1 MPQTNILL
9 ESGTNELEI
18 VEFYLDEARVEGD
31 YRGYYGIN
39 VAKVL
44 EILQMPKL
52 TDMPEVSHPSVL
64 GAFNLREEIIPLIDL
79 AGWLGKKR
87 VQKEA
92 PKVIVTEFNRTK
104 SAFLVSGV
112 TRIHRINWSEVEAPT
127 GYVSSLTVNSITGV
141 VKFTNRI
148 IFILDMEK
156 ICADLN
162 PDAVPVEA
170 PAENVKQEIQQR
182 QIRALVA
189 DDSSMARKM
198 ISGILE
204 KAGFIITAVENGEQA
219 WQHLLQCKRKSNEQ
233 DVPLQDFVEIIVS
246 DIEMPAMDGHT
257 LTRSIKEDP
266 MLKAIPV
273 VLCSSII
280 TETLHHKGIAVG
292 ADDQVSKAE
301 LNELVGRVYKLLQ
314 YVPGAEA

>member
-1 MPQTNILL
+1 MAETNILL

-18 VEFYLDEARVEGD
+18 VEFYLDEGRESGD
-31 YRGYYGIN
+31 YRGFYGIN

-44 EILQMPKL
+44 EIIQMPSL
-52 TDMPEVSHPSVL
+52 TEMPEAAHDSVL
-64 GAFNLREEIIPLIDL
+64 GAFNLRDEIIPLIDL
-79 AGWLGKKR
+79 AGWLKKSR
-87 VQKEA
+87 IQKEE

-112 TRIHRINWSEVEAPT
+112 TRIHRINWSEVEGPS

-141 VKFTNRI
+141 VKFTDRI

-156 ICADLN
+156 ICMDLN
-162 PDAVPVEA
+162 PDAPPIQEPTEV
-170 PAENVKQEIQQR
+170 VKKEIAQKEVK
-182 QIRALVA
+182 ALVA
-189 DDSSMARKM
+189 DDSTMARKM

-204 KAGFIITAVENGEQA
+204 KAGFRIHAVENGELA
-219 WQHLLQCKRKSNEQ
+219 WHYMLNLKRKAQELNR
-233 DVPLQDFVEIIVS
+233 PLQDFVDIVVS
-246 DIEMPAMDGHT
+246 DIEMPAMDGHS
-257 LTRSIKEDP
+257 LTRQIKDDP
-266 MLKAIPV
+266 ILRAIPV

-301 LNELVGRVYKLLQ
+301 LGDLVPKAFALVNRDV
-314 YVPGAEA
+314 GAEG

>member
-1 MPQTNILL
+1 MAETNILL

-18 VEFYLDEARVEGD
+18 VEFYLDEKREDGD
-31 YRGYYGIN
+31 YRGFYGIN

-44 EILQMPKL
+44 EILQMPEL

-64 GAFNLREEIIPLIDL
+64 GAFNLRDEIIPLIDL
-79 AGWLGKKR
+79 AGWLKKVR
-87 VQKEA
+87 VQKEE

-162 PDAVPVEA
+162 PDAIPVHEPSA
-170 PAENVKQEIQQR
+170 ALKKEIEQR
-182 QIRALVA
+182 KIKALVA
-189 DDSSMARKM
+189 DDSTMARKM
-198 ISGILE
+198 ITGILE
-204 KAGFIITAVENGEQA
+204 KSGVEVHAVENGDLA
-219 WQHLLQCKRKSNEQ
+219 WQQLVSYKRTSQER
-233 DVPLQDFVEIIVS
+233 DIPLQDLVDIVVS
-246 DIEMPAMDGHT
+246 DIEMPAMDGHS
-257 LTRSIKEDP
+257 LTRRIKEDP
-266 MLKAIPV
+266 TLKALPV

-292 ADDQVSKAE
+292 ADEQVSKAE
-301 LNELVGRVYKLLQ
+301 LGELVTKVHKLMKQ
-314 YVPGAEA
+314 IQPVNA

>member
-1 MPQTNILL
+1 MSETNILL

-18 VEFYLDEARVEGD
+18 VEFYLDEKRGQKD

-44 EILQMPKL
+44 EILQMPDL
-52 TDMPEVSHPSVL
+52 TDMPEVSHPAVL
-64 GAFNLREEIIPLIDL
+64 GAFNLRDEIIPLIDL
-79 AGWLGKKR
+79 VGWLKKER
-87 VQKEA
+87 LESEP

-112 TRIHRINWSEVEAPT
+112 TRIHRINWQEVEAPT

-141 VKFTNRI
+141 VKFPNRI
-148 IFILDMEK
+148 LFILDMEK
-156 ICADLN
+156 ITADLN
-162 PDAVPVEA
+162 PDAAPIEEPTEA
-170 PAENVKQEIQQR
+170 LKQEIQER
-182 QIRALVA
+182 QTNVLVV
-189 DDSSMARKM
+189 DDSNMARKM

-204 KAGFIITAVENGEQA
+204 KAGFHVHPVENGGVALEYLRSLQA
-219 WQHLLQCKRKSNEQ
+219 KSRQ
-233 DVPLQDFVEIIVS
+233 TGKPLSNYLDIVVS
-246 DIEMPAMDGHT
+246 DIEMPIMDGHS
-257 LTRSIKEDP
+257 LTRNIKEDTE
-266 MLKAIPV
+266 LRELPV

-301 LNELVGRVYKLLQ
+301 LNELVGRVVSLVKRH
-314 YVPGAEA
+314 ATA

>member
-1 MPQTNILL
+1 MAKTKILL

-18 VEFYLDEARVEGD
+18 VEFYLDEGRAKGD

-44 EILQMPKL
+44 EIIQLPDL
-52 TDMPEVSHPSVL
+52 TEMPEASHPSVL
-64 GAFNLREEIIPLIDL
+64 GAFNLRDEIIPLIDL
-79 AGWLGKKR
+79 AGWLKKNR
-87 VQKEA
+87 VEKEA

-112 TRIHRINWSEVEAPT
+112 TRIHRINWNQVEAPT

-141 VKFTNRI
+141 VKFPDRI

-162 PDAVPVEA
+162 PDAA
-170 PAENVKQEIQQR
+170 PIQSPADVVVREIAKR
-182 QIRALVA
+182 EIKALVA
-189 DDSSMARKM
+189 DDSTMARKM
-198 ISGILE
+198 ISGILQ
-204 KAGFIITAVENGEQA
+204 KAGITVHSVENGELA
-219 WQHLLQCKRKSNEQ
+219 WRYLQKAKRKSQ
-233 DVPLQDFVEIIVS
+233 DNNVPLQDYIDIVVS
-246 DIEMPAMDGHT
+246 DIEMPSMDGHT
-257 LTRSIKEDP
+257 LTRLIKEDP
-266 MLKAIPV
+266 SLRSIPV

-292 ADDQVSKAE
+292 AEEQVSTAE
-301 LNELVGRVYKLLQ
+301 LGELVPRVYALVENKT
-314 YVPGAEA
+314 PHDA

>member
-1 MPQTNILL
+1 MVETNILL

-18 VEFYLDEARVEGD
+18 VEFYLDEGRESGD
-31 YRGYYGIN
+31 YRGFYGIN

-44 EILQMPKL
+44 EIIQMPSL
-52 TDMPEVSHPSVL
+52 TEMPEAAHDSVL
-64 GAFNLREEIIPLIDL
+64 GAFNLRDEIIPLIDL
-79 AGWLGKKR
+79 AGWLKKSR
-87 VQKEA
+87 IQKEE

-112 TRIHRINWSEVEAPT
+112 TRIHRINWSEVEGPS

-141 VKFTNRI
+141 VKFTDRI

-156 ICADLN
+156 ICMDLN
-162 PDAVPVEA
+162 PDAPPIQEPTEV
-170 PAENVKQEIQQR
+170 VKKEIAQKEVK
-182 QIRALVA
+182 ALVA
-189 DDSSMARKM
+189 DDSTMARKM

-204 KAGFIITAVENGEQA
+204 KAGFRIHAVENGELA
-219 WQHLLQCKRKSNEQ
+219 WHYMLNLKRKAQELNR
-233 DVPLQDFVEIIVS
+233 PLQDFVDIVVS
-246 DIEMPAMDGHT
+246 DIEMPAMDGHS
-257 LTRSIKEDP
+257 LTRQIKDDP
-266 MLKAIPV
+266 ILRAIPV

-301 LNELVGRVYKLLQ
+301 LGDLVPKAFALVNRDV
-314 YVPGAEA
+314 GAEG

>member
-1 MPQTNILL
+1 MSETNILL

-18 VEFYLDEARVEGD
+18 VEFYLDEKRGD
-31 YRGYYGIN
+31 EKYRGYYGIN

-44 EILQMPKL
+44 EILQMPEL

-79 AGWLGKKR
+79 AGWLKKDR
-87 VQKEA
+87 LEQEP

-112 TRIHRINWSEVEAPT
+112 TRIHRINWNEVEAPT

-141 VKFTNRI
+141 VKFPERI

-156 ICADLN
+156 ITADLN
-162 PDAVPVEA
+162 PDQVPVEE
-170 PAENVKQEIQQR
+170 PAENVRQEIQSKEVK
-182 QIRALVA
+182 ALVA
-189 DDSSMARKM
+189 DDSTMARKM
-198 ISGILE
+198 ITGILE
-204 KAGFIITAVENGEQA
+204 KAGFKVHPVENGSLA
-219 WQHLLQCKRKSNEQ
+219 LQHLKAMQAKALRTNQPLSNFV
-233 DVPLQDFVEIIVS
+233 DVVVS
-246 DIEMPAMDGHT
+246 DIEMPVMDGHT
-257 LTRSIKEDP
+257 LTRNIKEDGA
-266 MLKAIPV
+266 LRNLPV

-280 TETLHHKGIAVG
+280 TDTLHHKGIAVG

-301 LNELVGRVYKLLQ
+301 LSELVGRVMTLLDRET
-314 YVPGAEA
+314 AE

>member
-1 MPQTNILL
+1 MSETNILL

-18 VEFYLDEARVEGD
+18 VEFYLDELRGGKD

-44 EILQMPKL
+44 EIIQMPEL

-64 GAFNLREEIIPLIDL
+64 GAFNLRDEIIPLIDL
-79 AGWLGKKR
+79 VGWLKKKR
-87 VQKEA
+87 VENEA

-112 TRIHRINWSEVEAPT
+112 TRIHRINWKEVEAPT
-127 GYVSSLTVNSITGV
+127 NYVSSLTVNSITGV
-141 VKFTNRI
+141 VKFTDRI

-156 ICADLN
+156 ICKDLN
-162 PDAVPVEA
+162 PDEIGVQEPPPELQETIKQRHIKAV
-170 PAENVKQEIQQR
+170 
-182 QIRALVA
+182 VA
-189 DDSSMARKM
+189 DDSTMARKM
-198 ISGILE
+198 ITGILE
-204 KAGFIITAVENGEQA
+204 KAGFTVTSVENGHLA
-219 WQHLLQCKRKSNEQ
+219 WQHLLHAKQQSVDANQ
-233 DVPLQDFVEIIVS
+233 PLQKFVDVVVS
-246 DIEMPAMDGHT
+246 DIEMPVMDGHT
-257 LTRSIKEDP
+257 LTRHIKEDS
-266 MLKAIPV
+266 MLKALPV

-301 LNELVGRVYKLLQ
+301 LGELVSRVYSLLDQ
-314 YVPGAEA
+314 PAVVA

>member
-1 MPQTNILL
+1 MVETNILL

-18 VEFYLDEARVEGD
+18 VEFYLDEGRDTGD

-44 EILQMPKL
+44 EIIQMPTL
-52 TDMPEVSHPSVL
+52 TEMPEAAHDSVL
-64 GAFNLREEIIPLIDL
+64 GAFNLRDEIIPLSDL
-79 AGWLGKKR
+79 AGWLNKDR
-87 VQKEA
+87 VQKED

-112 TRIHRINWSEVEAPT
+112 TRIHRINWSEVEAPS

-141 VKFTNRI
+141 VKFTDRI

-156 ICADLN
+156 ICMDLN
-162 PDAVPVEA
+162 PDALPVDE
-170 PAENVKQEIQQR
+170 PLESLKQEIAKKE
-182 QIRALVA
+182 IKALVA
-189 DDSSMARKM
+189 DDSTMARKM
-198 ISGILE
+198 IAGILE
-204 KAGFIITAVENGEQA
+204 KAGIKVHSVENGELA
-219 WQHLLQCKRKSNEQ
+219 WNYLTGLKRKSQELN
-233 DVPLQDFVEIIVS
+233 VPLQDYVDIIVS

-257 LTRSIKEDP
+257 LTRQIKEDLA
-266 MLKAIPV
+266 LKAIPV

-301 LNELVGRVYKLLQ
+301 LGELVPRVFSLVNK
-314 YVPGAEA
+314 GTKAEG